1 LTGSYATV
9 ILVFAFQV
17 NILAI
22 LGGKT
27 TKDAVKRMLGRA
39 FRRSLALQINW
50 TGAAGK
56 IAFKSLNLKSV
67 LHSK

>member
-1 LTGSYATV
+1 M
-9 ILVFAFQV
+9 
-17 NILAI
+17 LAI
-22 LGGKT
+22 LGGRA

-56 IAFKSLNLKSV
+56 VAFKSLHLKSV